1 MRARASRSRR
11 SRPTRASVGR
21 ARRVQDAARRNGR
34 IYHLSGAMAA
44 ARNLVLRS
52 TPPQRLM
59 ASYDWLYGWKPP
71 MLG

>member
-1 MRARASRSRR
+1 MRERR
-11 SRPTRASVGR
+11 PR

-44 ARNLVLRS
+44 ARNLVLGH
-52 TPPQRLM
+52 PAERLM
-59 ASYDWLYGWKPP
+59 ASYDWLYGWRPP